1 MNPYFLQISESP
13 PANPCGGTIINT
25 KYILTAMHCMVKDIY
40 KEMEEMETF
49 SASKTKVYIG
59 GTLFNTIRNK
69 KNGKKKN
76 EKNKKKNKNYNQNKN
91 KKNKK
96 KNKKKNE
103 KNNKKK
109 NKKKNMKNIKEMK
122 MRIKNS
128 RKL

>member
-1 MNPYFLQISESP
+1 MKFVLILEST
-13 PANPCGGTIINT
+13 PAYPCAGTIINT
-25 KYILTAMHCMVKDIY
+25 KYILTALHCVVKNATKDI
-40 KEMEEMETF
+40 EELETF
-49 SASKTKVYIG
+49 SASKSKVYIG

-76 EKNKKKNKNYNQNKN
+76 EKNKKKNKNNNQNKN
-91 KKNKK
+91 K

-109 NKKKNMKNIKEMK
+109 NKNKNMKNIKEMK

>member
-59 GTLFNTIRNK
+59 GTHLNSIRKK
-69 KNGKKKN
+69 KNGK
-76 EKNKKKNKNYNQNKN
+76 
-91 KKNKK
+91 
-96 KNKKKNE
+96 

-109 NKKKNMKNIKEMK
+109 NKKNNQNKNKKNINDRKK
-122 MRIKNS
+122 IIKNS
-128 RKL
+128 QKL